1 MEGGGKNMLIGQ
13 YEGKV
18 DVKGRTAFPKKFRN
32 ELGDKLIITLGYEN
46 SLIIVKESNWKTLLS
61 GTEGRPFI
69 ESDTR
74 ETQRFLLGG
83 ASGVELDSKGR
94 FIIPSYLREFG
105 KIKDEVVFLGLS
117 KYVEVWDKGRWLK
130 YRQNLEKKIDR
141 VSERLAEKER
151 K

>member
-1 MEGGGKNMLIGQ
+1 MLLGQ

-18 DVKGRTAFPKKFRN
+18 DIKGRITIPGKLR
-32 ELGDKLIITLGYEN
+32 EEIGDKLIITLGYEN
-46 SLIIVKESNWKTLLS
+46 SLIIVAEDSWKTLLS

-83 ASGVELDSKGR
+83 ASGIELDNKGR

-105 KIKDEVVFLGLS
+105 KIEEEVVFLGLNS
-117 KYVEVWDKGRWLK
+117 YVELWDKGRWLK
-130 YRQNLEKKIDR
+130 YRANLENKIER
-141 VSERLAEKER
+141 ISERLAKKEK